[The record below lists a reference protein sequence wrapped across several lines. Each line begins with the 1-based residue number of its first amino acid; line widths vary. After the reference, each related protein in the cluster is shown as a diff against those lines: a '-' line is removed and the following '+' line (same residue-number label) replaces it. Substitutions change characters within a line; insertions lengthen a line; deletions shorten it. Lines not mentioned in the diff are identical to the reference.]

1 MNTNSE
7 TIQDK
12 LALLRQSYRDQL
24 PTKIDEIKEAA
35 RPPATDGAAEI
46 RRYLETLGGLAHKLA
61 GSGATFGFPD
71 ISVAARALEQ
81 GCEEALSLQASSRQT
96 VTEST
101 TPLIESLQKSI
112 ADILADTGAQ
122 TLDLK
127 VAVTTEDAG
136 KVLLIVSDD
145 DEEVKRLSGELENSG
160 FDVRHANLGV
170 DLEGTINQLQP
181 SGIVIEIS
189 TDGQA
194 SSGLSEIHQFRQ
206 RELFDGPLIIT
217 SDSGDIHV

>member
-71 ISVAARALEQ
+71 ISVAARSLEQ
-81 GCEEALSLQASSRQT
+81 GCEEALNLHASSRQA
-96 VTEST
+96 VTEAT

-122 TLDLK
+122 TLDLE
-127 VAVTTEDAG
+127 VAVTAEDAG

-145 DEEVKRLSGELENSG
+145 GEEVKRLSGELENSG
-160 FDVRHANLGV
+160 IVVRHANLGV
-170 DLEGTINQLQP
+170 DLKSTINQLQP
-181 SGIVIEIS
+181 SGIVIEIP